1 MAVLMALAAAVPA
14 LAQSL
19 SAAQMNIYYGHP
31 KTVTMTNQQGTVI
44 TELDRQGRVT
54 QVTQGNM
61 RMTYAWSDDGKSVEM
76 SMYQGQNFVDSGTI
90 EILEFTPAR
99 YKYNIGGTT
108 EVTVDFRPNGSIE
121 KMTMVNPQMTGSMTY
136 YYNSDDDMYPC
147 AIEQEAGGQSM
158 KVAMTI
164 EGTDDHGNL
173 TAYSGELMGNKQVT
187 TQTIEYYE

>member
-61 RMTYAWSDDGKSVEM
+61 RMTYE
-76 SMYQGQNFVDSGTI
+76 
-90 EILEFTPAR
+90 
-99 YKYNIGGTT
+99 
-108 EVTVDFRPNGSIE
+108 NGRAH
-121 KMTMVNPQMTGSMTY
+121 V
-136 YYNSDDDMYPC
+136 
-147 AIEQEAGGQSM
+147 
-158 KVAMTI
+158 
-164 EGTDDHGNL
+164 
-173 TAYSGELMGNKQVT
+173 
-187 TQTIEYYE
+187 